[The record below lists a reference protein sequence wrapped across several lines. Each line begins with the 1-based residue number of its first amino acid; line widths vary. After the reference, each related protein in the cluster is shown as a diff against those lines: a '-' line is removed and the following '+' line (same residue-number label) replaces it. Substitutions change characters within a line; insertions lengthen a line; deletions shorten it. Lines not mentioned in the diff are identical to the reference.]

1 MRADDAAV
9 CEACGG
15 PVSKLNVGRGWRSLL
30 AGLLCG
36 SKTLCFACWLRWG
49 RPMRGWARRW
59 TAAAGFLAVGMVV
72 VLAGA
77 SAEGMPRTGLGV
89 NLPWVVT
96 GLAIMLLGVAIRPSY
111 ARPPDPPKA
120 TTEAG
125 P

>member
-1 MRADDAAV
+1 
-9 CEACGG
+9 
-15 PVSKLNVGRGWRSLL
+15 
-30 AGLLCG
+30 
-36 SKTLCFACWLRWG
+36 
-49 RPMRGWARRW
+49 MRGWARRW